1 MKEMFRKYA
10 SQALEHE
17 RSIVGRDATPGNEVT
32 HTRSNNEETK
42 DKINE
47 RKDES
52 STSILSP
59 NSKPITKNM
68 DVKKTKEVNAISN
81 PGFAPD
87 TPQVTSAFPK
97 MKTLGDVTS
106 ALRGTNK
113 AAKLFRQNA
122 EERIK
127 MNAREKLKERMR
139 LLVQERLT
147 VRQIFRKYVESSTL
161 HGFVYTCSDTFF
173 IRRFIWACLMIL
185 GAIYFLLKFYDAI
198 ILYVQFPF
206 STQST
211 LEYVD
216 KLQLPAI
223 SFCTINQFRYSKLQ
237 NSSIK
242 RLIEND
248 WLPLGNNWKY
258 PGFDVSGEQL
268 AKDLIHTSITM
279 EEIFAE
285 CDFVRRDTDHPGVL
299 PRRCGTENFTTYI
312 SERGQLC
319 YTLNSGKLG
328 HHLLEVDQEGLNF
341 GYELVIDVKNEEVLK
356 LFDYTGLQI
365 IIHDQA
371 EPPVSSNG
379 LFISPGSKS
388 YVRLT
393 KTEVM
398 FYFIDTCVNQL
409 R

>member
-1 MKEMFRKYA
+1 MFQKYA
-10 SQALEHE
+10 SRALEHE
-17 RSIVGRDATPGNEVT
+17 RSNAGKDTTPQNEVT
-32 HTRSNNEETK
+32 RTRPNNEANK

-47 RKDES
+47 KKDEN
-52 STSILSP
+52 STNILLP
-59 NSKPITKNM
+59 NSKPSFKKM
-68 DVKKTKEVNAISN
+68 DVKKIKNVKAIAN
-81 PGFAPD
+81 PGFTPD

-97 MKTLGDVTS
+97 MKNLGDVTA

-113 AAKLFRQNA
+113 AVKLFRQNA

-139 LLVQERLT
+139 LLVQERLS

-161 HGFVYTCSDTFF
+161 HGFVYTCSHTFF

-242 RLIEND
+242 RLIENK
-248 WLPLGNNWKY
+248 WLPLGNNWRY

-285 CDFVRRDTDHPGVL
+285 CDFIRRDTDNPGVL
-299 PRRCGTENFTTYI
+299 PRRCGVENFTTYI

-319 YTLNSGKLG
+319 YTLNSGKPG
-328 HHLLEVDQEGLNF
+328 HHLLEVDQEGLNC
-341 GYELVIDVKNEEVLK
+341 GYELVVDVKNEEVLK
-356 LFDYTGLQI
+356 IFDYTGLQI
-365 IIHDQA
+365 IIHDPA

-379 LFISPGSKS
+379 FFITPGSKS

-393 KTEVM
+393 KAEVM
-398 FYFIDTCVNQL
+398 LYFIDTCVDQFW
-409 R
+409 

>member
-1 MKEMFRKYA
+1 MFQKYA
-10 SQALEHE
+10 SRALEHE
-17 RSIVGRDATPGNEVT
+17 RSNAGKDTIPQNEVT
-32 HTRSNNEETK
+32 RRRPNNEANK

-47 RKDES
+47 KKDEN
-52 STSILSP
+52 STNILSP
-59 NSKPITKNM
+59 NSKPSFKKM
-68 DVKKTKEVNAISN
+68 DVKKIKEVKAIAN
-81 PGFAPD
+81 PGFTPD
-87 TPQVTSAFPK
+87 TPQVTSVFPK
-97 MKTLGDVTS
+97 MKNLGDVTA

-113 AAKLFRQNA
+113 AVKLFRQNA

-242 RLIEND
+242 RLIE
-248 WLPLGNNWKY
+248 
-258 PGFDVSGEQL
+258 
-268 AKDLIHTSITM
+268 
-279 EEIFAE
+279 
-285 CDFVRRDTDHPGVL
+285 
-299 PRRCGTENFTTYI
+299 
-312 SERGQLC
+312 
-319 YTLNSGKLG
+319 
-328 HHLLEVDQEGLNF
+328 
-341 GYELVIDVKNEEVLK
+341 KN
-356 LFDYTGLQI
+356 
-365 IIHDQA
+365 
-371 EPPVSSNG
+371 
-379 LFISPGSKS
+379 GS
-388 YVRLT
+388 L
-393 KTEVM
+393 
-398 FYFIDTCVNQL
+398 
-409 R
+409 